1 MRMTTDEFNMELEAL
16 CRKFCG
22 DPVDRQSNIRRR
34 VVITQT
40 TTIITEAIADVERDA
55 EAAYSQLFGRF
66 F

>member
-1 MRMTTDEFNMELEAL
+1 MRMTANEFNMELEAL

-34 VVITQT
+34 VVMTQT
-40 TTIITEAIADVERDA
+40 TTITTESITDVERDA
-55 EAAYSQLFGRF
+55 EAVYSQLFGRF